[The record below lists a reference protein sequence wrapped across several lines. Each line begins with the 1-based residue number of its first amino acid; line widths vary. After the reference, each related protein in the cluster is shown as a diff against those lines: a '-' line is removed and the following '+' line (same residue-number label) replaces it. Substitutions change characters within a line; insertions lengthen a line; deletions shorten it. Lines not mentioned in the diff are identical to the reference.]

1 MEPLTEALLIQ
12 LRDWCDEEHGRRKQ
26 AAEALGV
33 SPQTLSNWFS
43 GQKLMGE
50 QALRLQA
57 FLRVKRPSKAKRK
70 STTKPDL
77 GKP

>member
-1 MEPLTEALLIQ
+1 MEPLTEELLKK
-12 LRDWCDEEHGRRKQ
+12 LRDWCDEEHGRRKE

-57 FLRVKRPSKAKRK
+57 FLKNKRPRKRQA
-70 STTKPDL
+70 
-77 GKP
+77 

>member
-1 MEPLTEALLIQ
+1 MEPLTEALLNQ
-12 LRDWCDEEHGRRKQ
+12 LRDWCDEEHGRRKE
-26 AAEALGV
+26 AAKALGV

-57 FLRVKRPSKAKRK
+57 FLKKKRPR
-70 STTKPDL
+70 TK
-77 GKP
+77 K

>member
-1 MEPLTEALLIQ
+1 MEPLTEELLNK
-12 LRDWCDEEHGRRKQ
+12 LRDWCDEEHGRRKE

-33 SPQTLSNWFS
+33 SAQTLSNWFS

-57 FLRVKRPSKAKRK
+57 FLKTKRPRK
-70 STTKPDL
+70 GRKTSAPKQARA
-77 GKP
+77 